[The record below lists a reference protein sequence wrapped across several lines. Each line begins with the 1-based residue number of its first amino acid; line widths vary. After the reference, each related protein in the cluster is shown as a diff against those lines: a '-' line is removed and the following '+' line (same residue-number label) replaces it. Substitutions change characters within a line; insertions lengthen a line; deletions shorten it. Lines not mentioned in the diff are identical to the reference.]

1 MGEILILMDQ
11 KENRRHLAECLKTRH
26 NVAVSE
32 NDDALEGSF
41 DLCILDGMAMERLQ
55 DKVRKRKES
64 EEPLFLPILLF
75 TTKDDATLTAR
86 RLWQFVDE
94 LVHMPVDRSDLLARM
109 EILLRARKHSEES
122 AWIYYALSRNI
133 PAAVFIVQDK
143 KVVYANPL
151 ASAMKSG
158 AEEPTGS
165 DFFELFLPEFR
176 ETLSCSYTRV
186 IEGKIGTATSIAAYM
201 ANGEARLADICMVPI
216 SHRRRWAVLGI
227 ANDITERIK
236 VEKNLL
242 QSQEQLRSLISHQD
256 SVREEERTHIA
267 REIHDEFGQALTY
280 MRIDLMWMKKRIPE
294 SMHVICDK
302 VQELIETAE
311 ETLESVAK
319 IATELRPRIL
329 DDLGLLPAI
338 EWQVGEFRKHHDIK
352 VEISFKPVDMTI
364 GPTTTTAIFRI
375 LQEALTNVARHA
387 KATLVKVRLQQ
398 KKGSLILEVTDNGIG
413 CTQSKLEDPSSI
425 GLIGIRE
432 RILFLGGTLEIT
444 SSEGKGTTLFARIP
458 DDGEGTNP

>member
-11 KENRRHLAECLKTRH
+11 KENRRHLAECLTTKH
-26 NVAVSE
+26 KVAIAE
-32 NDDALEGSF
+32 NDDLLEGSF
-41 DLCILDGMAMERLQ
+41 DMCILDGMAMERLQ

-64 EEPLFLPILLF
+64 EEPLFLPILLL

-122 AWIYYALSRNI
+122 AWLYYALSRNI

-143 KVVYANPL
+143 KIVYANPL

-158 AEEPTGS
+158 AEDSSGS
-165 DFFELFLPEFR
+165 DFFELFLPDFR
-176 ETLSCSYTRV
+176 ETLSRCYTEV
-186 IEGKIGTATSIAAYM
+186 IEGKIGPVTCIAAYM
-201 ANGEARLADICMVPI
+201 TDGETKLADICMVPI
-216 SHRRRWAVLGI
+216 SHRRKGAVLGI
-227 ANDITERIK
+227 ANDITERIN

-242 QSQEQLRSLISHQD
+242 HSQEQLRSLISHQD
-256 SVREEERTHIA
+256 SVREEERTNIA

-280 MRIDLMWMKKRIPE
+280 MRLDLMWMKKKVPE
-294 SMHVICDK
+294 SMHVIGDK
-302 VQELIETAE
+302 VRELIETVDQ
-311 ETLESVAK
+311 TLESVTK

-329 DDLGLLPAI
+329 DDLGLLAAI
-338 EWQVGEFRKHHDIK
+338 EWQAREFRKHHDIQ

-364 GPTTTTAIFRI
+364 GPPPTTTVFRI
-375 LQEALTNVARHA
+375 LQEALTNVARHSKA
-387 KATLVKVRLQQ
+387 KLVKINLHK
-398 KKGSLILEVTDNGIG
+398 KKGSLIMEVADNGIG
-413 CTQSKLEDPSSI
+413 CAQSKLEEASSI

-432 RILFLGGTLEIT
+432 RIMFLGGTLEIT
-444 SSEGKGTTLFARIP
+444 SAEGKGTTIFASIP
-458 DDGEGTNP
+458 DEEKGTNP